1 MKISKLIKIIP
12 FLSILLL
19 ISFIGI
25 SNQKQNTKLK
35 ILIWNTPSLSVGT
48 YLAIASGSGF
58 LISYLITLNLVKDRQ
73 SNTLKT
79 QHDIISSD
87 DRNYNYE
94 DENTENENIYT
105 YQNTLI
111 ERDFNEPSPT
121 INASFRVISKNNRS
135 YDSNKAYEN
144 HEDDISTYSNEFQ
157 DQFSKQ
163 DITFRNEKEDMK
175 LLNDWNDYTY
185 LNW

>member
-79 QHDIISSD
+79 QHDINSSD

-111 ERDFNEPSPT
+111 ERDFNEP
-121 INASFRVISKNNRS
+121 
-135 YDSNKAYEN
+135 
-144 HEDDISTYSNEFQ
+144 
-157 DQFSKQ
+157 
-163 DITFRNEKEDMK
+163 
-175 LLNDWNDYTY
+175 
-185 LNW
+185 